1 MADAGK
7 NTYQILKHAH
17 MGMAYLTITLFA
29 LRGGL
34 MLADKQHILA
44 SKLLRILPHVIDTAL
59 LALGITLVV
68 AGGWPLL
75 QTPWLLAKIAGLL
88 AYVAL
93 GTIALKRG
101 RTKQIRSIALLC
113 ALLVVAYIVLV
124 AKTKL
129 VLPF

>member
-1 MADAGK
+1 M

-34 MLADKQHILA
+34 MLADKQQILA
-44 SKLLRILPHVIDTAL
+44 SKLLRILPHVIDSAL
-59 LALGITLVV
+59 LVLGITLVV
-68 AGGWPLL
+68 VGGWPLL

-101 RTKQIRSIALLC
+101 RTKQIRSIALLA

>member
-1 MADAGK
+1 MS
-7 NTYQILKHAH
+7 TYQILKHAH

-34 MLADKQHILA
+34 MLLDKQTLLA
-44 SKLLRILPHVIDTAL
+44 SKALRILPHVIDTAL
-59 LALGITLVV
+59 LALGISLVV
-68 AGGWPLL
+68 LGGWPLL

-101 RTKQIRSIALLC
+101 RTRQIRSLALLA
-113 ALLVVAYIVLV
+113 ALLVVGYIVLV